1 MILMHVTDNEKEMAV
16 RYTADK
22 IGEEVV
28 TIGSGELDRVV
39 MSFFAGKETRRSVK
53 IPPLYVMPEVLVF
66 IGFDDAK
73 LDSFLRTYRSLGV
86 KPVALKA
93 VSTMHNAGWTIF
105 ELIEHLKEEH
115 QGRA

>member
-1 MILMHVTDNEKEMAV
+1 MILMHVKDNEKQMAV
-16 RYTADK
+16 RYTAEK
-22 IGEEVV
+22 IGEEIV

-39 MSFFAGKETRRSVK
+39 MSFFTGKDVRKAVK

-66 IGFDDAK
+66 IGFDDSK
-73 LDSFLRTYRSLGV
+73 LDLFLRTYKSLGV

-93 VSTMHNAGWTIF
+93 VSTMHNAGWSIY